1 MSSSPKTIQIFLP
14 GGEPHGIRV
23 AEITTRIV
31 QLIEVPRSLLAN
43 FLAME
48 QSSQVGVYFLIGEAS
63 EDGDRLVYVGQTGDL
78 RVRLSAHNQKKDFW
92 ERALVLVSK
101 TNSLTQTHA
110 LYLESLALQ
119 QIRQAG
125 RFADEN
131 GNGSSRPHT
140 PAPLEAECQEI
151 FETGSILVSSLGY
164 PLFDPVAQPKQ
175 REEPGEVFRLRS
187 PSNGVEAKGLYT
199 AEGFVV
205 LAGSVGRIDTAP
217 SLGETNERWRQRF
230 LDSGVMQPDNQGRLV
245 FPKDHFSSPQ
255 AVLPLPCLVAPPM
268 GGRNGRV
275 PRGKPST
282 SWYENRRP
290 PTHESPSLRRSLESL
305 KPLFCLQRASSG
317 RP

>member
-1 MSSSPKTIQIFLP
+1 MSNSPKTIQIFLP
-14 GGEPHGIRV
+14 SGEPHGIRV

-31 QLIEVPRSLLAN
+31 QLIEVPRSLLAS

-78 RVRLSAHNQKKDFW
+78 RARLTAHNQKKDFW

-131 GNGSSRPHT
+131 GNGGSRPHT
-140 PAPLEAECQEI
+140 PAPLEAECLEI
-151 FETGSILVSSLGY
+151 FETGSILVSSLGF
-164 PLFDPVAQPKQ
+164 PLFDPVAKTKQ
-175 REEPGEVFRLRS
+175 REEPGEVLSLRS

-205 LAGSVGRIDTAP
+205 LAGSVGRIDNAP
-217 SLGETNERWRQRF
+217 SLGETNERWRQRL
-230 LDSGVMQPDNQGRLV
+230 LDSGVMQPDDQARLV
-245 FPKDHFSSPQ
+245 FPKDHLFKSPSGSAIALLGRTANGWKEWKSPQ
-255 AVLPLPCLVAPPM
+255 GQTLHQLVREPEATNP
-268 GGRNGRV
+268 
-275 PRGKPST
+275 
-282 SWYENRRP
+282 
-290 PTHESPSLRRSLESL
+290 
-305 KPLFCLQRASSG
+305 
-317 RP
+317 

>member
-1 MSSSPKTIQIFLP
+1 MSNSPKTIQIFLP
-14 GGEPHGIRV
+14 SGEPQGIRV

-48 QSSQVGVYFLIGEAS
+48 QSSQVGVYFLIGEAT
-63 EDGDRLVYVGQTGDL
+63 EDGNRLVYVGQTGDL

-119 QIRQAG
+119 QIRQAD

-131 GNGSSRPHT
+131 GNGGSRPHT

-187 PSNGVEAKGLYT
+187 PSNGVEARGLYT

-217 SLGETNERWRQRF
+217 SLGETNERWRQRL
-230 LDSGVMQPDNQGRLV
+230 LDSGVMQPDDQARLV
-245 FPKDHFSSPQ
+245 FPKDHLFKSPSGAAIALLGRTANGWKEWKSPQ
-255 AVLPLPCLVAPPM
+255 GQTLHQLVREPEA
-268 GGRNGRV
+268 
-275 PRGKPST
+275 
-282 SWYENRRP
+282 
-290 PTHESPSLRRSLESL
+290 THP
-305 KPLFCLQRASSG
+305 
-317 RP
+317 

>member
-1 MSSSPKTIQIFLP
+1 M
-14 GGEPHGIRV
+14 
-23 AEITTRIV
+23 
-31 QLIEVPRSLLAN
+31 PRSLLAN

-48 QSSQVGVYFLIGEAS
+48 QSSQVGVYFLIGEAT
-63 EDGDRLVYVGQTGDL
+63 EDGNRLVYVGQTGDL

-119 QIRQAG
+119 QIRQAD

-131 GNGSSRPHT
+131 GNGGSRPHT

-187 PSNGVEAKGLYT
+187 PSNGVEARGLYT

-217 SLGETNERWRQRF
+217 SLGETNERWRQRL
-230 LDSGVMQPDNQGRLV
+230 LDSGVMQPDDQARLV
-245 FPKDHFSSPQ
+245 FPKDHLFKSPSGAAIALLGRTANGWKEWKSPQ
-255 AVLPLPCLVAPPM
+255 GQTLHQLVREPEA
-268 GGRNGRV
+268 
-275 PRGKPST
+275 
-282 SWYENRRP
+282 
-290 PTHESPSLRRSLESL
+290 THP
-305 KPLFCLQRASSG
+305 
-317 RP
+317 

>member
-1 MSSSPKTIQIFLP
+1 MSGSPKTIQIFLP
-14 GGEPHGIRV
+14 SGEPHGIRV

-31 QLIEVPRSLLAN
+31 QLIEVPRSLLAS

-63 EDGDRLVYVGQTGDL
+63 EDGNRLVYVGQTGDL
-78 RVRLSAHNQKKDFW
+78 RSRLTAHNQKKDFW

-131 GNGSSRPHT
+131 GNGGSRPHT

-151 FETGSILVSSLGY
+151 YETSSILVSSLGY
-164 PLFDPVAQPKQ
+164 PLFDPVAKPKQ
-175 REEPGEVFRLRS
+175 SDEPGEVFRLRS

-217 SLGETNERWRQRF
+217 SLGETNERWRQRL
-230 LDSGVMQPDNQGRLV
+230 LDSGVMQPDDQGRLV
-245 FPKDHFSSPQ
+245 FPKDHLFKSPSGAAIALLGRTANGWKEWKSPQ
-255 AVLPLPCLVAPPM
+255 GQTLHHLVREPEAINP
-268 GGRNGRV
+268 
-275 PRGKPST
+275 
-282 SWYENRRP
+282 
-290 PTHESPSLRRSLESL
+290 
-305 KPLFCLQRASSG
+305 
-317 RP
+317 